1 MFGCGGIHF
10 EGLVLDRFLLRRE
23 EVEPLLDGDPLP
35 RILEGIGVIF
45 DLKLFPLENV
55 RSERY

>member
-45 DLKLFPLENV
+45 NLKLFPLEKRPV
-55 RSERY
+55 